1 MMPESRLQVRVQP
14 GASKTEV
21 VGLEHGVLRV
31 RVSAAPER
39 GKATEA
45 AIALIARHLG
55 VPKRDVSLVSGGA
68 TRRKLLSI
76 SGMDAQ
82 ESLRRLGE
90 TGA

>member
-55 VPKRDVSLVSGGA
+55 VPKRDVSLVSG
-68 TRRKLLSI
+68 
-76 SGMDAQ
+76 MDAQ